1 MYINDQSEQQPYC
14 VVYIIYYFMNC
25 RTYYITKVCG
35 TAHHIFYVS
44 NRKPPMVR
52 YSYTQQT
59 IILSRI
65 LNQKKVVQDFYTE
78 DMHYDCSTC
87 RYCYENVTGHV
98 VKN

>member
-1 MYINDQSEQQPYC
+1 MIC
-14 VVYIIYYFMNC
+14 L
-25 RTYYITKVCG
+25 TYYITKVCG

-44 NRKPPMVR
+44 NRKLPMVR

-87 RYCYENVTGHV
+87 RYCYEHVTGHV